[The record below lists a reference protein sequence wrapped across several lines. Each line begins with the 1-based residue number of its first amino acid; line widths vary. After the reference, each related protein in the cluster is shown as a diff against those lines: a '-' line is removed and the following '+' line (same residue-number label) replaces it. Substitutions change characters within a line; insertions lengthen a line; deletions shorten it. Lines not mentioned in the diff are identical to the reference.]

1 MSLIYALVRSLHIL
15 AGLAGLALAIV
26 PLVTRKGARLH
37 RQTGRWFVRAMA
49 TAGITGLAMSVSW
62 LVAPAYFHPAGVTDP
77 VAARMSGLFLGTI
90 GLVTLAALQ
99 QMVGALTRKRSPA
112 PAPSVLDL
120 ALPIAMAAA
129 GLISITAGVLAQRGL
144 LLAFGALAVANGI
157 SDLRFVLRPLPTR
170 MAWWY
175 QHMRG
180 AMGAIIAAVT
190 AFLVFGASRLI
201 DGLLPPALA
210 WLPWVAPTAV
220 AVPLFTLW
228 IARFRQRF
236 GEVA

>member
-1 MSLIYALVRSLHIL
+1 MSFLYALVRSLHIL
-15 AGLAGLALAIV
+15 GGMAGLALAIV

-37 RQTGRWFVRAMA
+37 RQTGRWFARAMA
-49 TAGITGLAMSVSW
+49 VAGVTGLAMSVAW
-62 LVAPAYFHPAGVTDP
+62 LVAPARFHPAGVTDP

-99 QMVGALTRKRSPA
+99 QMLASLARKRQ
-112 PAPSVLDL
+112 PAPSPSALDL
-120 ALPIAMAAA
+120 VLPVALAAA
-129 GLISITAGVLAQRGL
+129 GLVSLTTGVLAHNGL
-144 LLAFGALAVANGI
+144 LVAFGALAVVNGI

-190 AFLVFGASRLI
+190 AFLVFGAARI
-201 DGLLPPALA
+201 IGDVLPPSLA
-210 WLPWVAPTAV
+210 WMPWVTPAAI
-220 AVPLFTLW
+220 AVPLFSLW

-236 GEVA
+236 GEAV